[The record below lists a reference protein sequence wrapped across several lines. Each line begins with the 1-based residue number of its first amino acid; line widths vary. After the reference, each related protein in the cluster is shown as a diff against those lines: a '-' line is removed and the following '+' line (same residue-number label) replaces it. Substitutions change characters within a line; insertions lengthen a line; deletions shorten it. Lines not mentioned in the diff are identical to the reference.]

1 MAELADRF
9 LLSMRRKGEERRV
22 VVILSENCGG
32 CGKTSEKKPQTTS
45 EYCFATSPSLS
56 PGQRAILFIYF
67 HSWWWWSW
75 LVIDSP
81 EMWRIVSHLS
91 PPHKVKLYQYPAPI
105 GHLTVWQIW
114 HHVTN
119 NGTDQN
125 KYWWFMWL
133 TARISSSISVY
144 WYLYCNILYQIIL
157 FRARRDTSSAVV
169 RRLLDYQLVYS
180 NALMDMWYVIMW
192 YIDLVG

>member
-114 HHVTN
+114 HHVTKIRERIKIN
-119 NGTDQN
+119 IDGLCDWLQEYHHLSLFTDIYILIFYI
-125 KYWWFMWL
+125 KLY
-133 TARISSSISVY
+133 
-144 WYLYCNILYQIIL
+144 YLEQEGIPPQ
-157 FRARRDTSSAVV
+157 
-169 RRLLDYQLVYS
+169 Q
-180 NALMDMWYVIMW
+180 W
-192 YIDLVG
+192 